1 MSLYHAPK
9 VPTILTK
16 TQRYHLHTWLSLD
29 LQGHT
34 LEEIRE
40 HFEVTQGRRREAKK
54 VREAKAREAR
64 KEALKATEE

>member
-1 MSLYHAPK
+1 MSAYTAPQ

-16 TQRYHLHTWLSLD
+16 AQRYRLHTWLALD

-40 HFEVTQGRRREAKK
+40 HLAAVQANRQASK
-54 VREAKAREAR
+54 KARLERAR
-64 KEALKATEE
+64 EVAVRATL